1 MTAFSV
7 NLTEEGSFYFFLLKV
22 VPVHS
27 KEDEAMKKKNGKK
40 MFVNAMTSVAVFAM
54 IVAAN
59 SRCVFIY
66 HQPKQPAALR
76 KLRKF

>member
-1 MTAFSV
+1 
-7 NLTEEGSFYFFLLKV
+7 
-22 VPVHS
+22 
-27 KEDEAMKKKNGKK
+27 MKKKNGKK
-40 MFVNAMTSVAVFAM
+40 MFVNAMTSVAAFAM

>member
-1 MTAFSV
+1 
-7 NLTEEGSFYFFLLKV
+7 
-22 VPVHS
+22 
-27 KEDEAMKKKNGKK
+27 MKKKNGKK
-40 MFVNAMTSVAVFAM
+40 MFVNAMTSVAVFVM

>member
-1 MTAFSV
+1 
-7 NLTEEGSFYFFLLKV
+7 
-22 VPVHS
+22 
-27 KEDEAMKKKNGKK
+27 MKKKNGKK

-59 SRCVFIY
+59 SRCFFIY

>member
-1 MTAFSV
+1 
-7 NLTEEGSFYFFLLKV
+7 
-22 VPVHS
+22 
-27 KEDEAMKKKNGKK
+27 MKKKNGKK

-66 HQPKQPAALR
+66 QQPAALR